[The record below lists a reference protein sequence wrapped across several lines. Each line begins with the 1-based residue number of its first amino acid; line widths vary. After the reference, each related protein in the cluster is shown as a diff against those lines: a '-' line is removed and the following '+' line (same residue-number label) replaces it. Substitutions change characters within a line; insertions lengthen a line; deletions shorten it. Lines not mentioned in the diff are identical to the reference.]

1 MQAGNLGLER
11 EQPRCTLFLGG
22 LRIALRR
29 ELLEQGLTL
38 RALGVLLLLPTV
50 SEQCCRGVIGALFVH
65 NSKVRVGLQQHFT
78 SMIVR
83 LYRAGLE
90 QGKCGVRTELENGAT

>member
-1 MQAGNLGLER
+1 MIAELPLQAGSLGLER
-11 EQPRCTLFLGG
+11 EQPRCTLFHGG
-22 LRIALRR
+22 LCIALCR

-50 SEQCCRGVIGALFVH
+50 SEQCCCRGIIGALFVH
-65 NSKVRVGLQQHFT
+65 YSKVRVELLQHFT

-90 QGKCGVRTELENGAT
+90 SRVRAGY